1 VLRRRK
7 RGRRAEAALPSR
19 FIAEMKLDEVKRVE
33 DPRAKLMALR
43 AAAAERARTRAA
55 STSP

>member
-1 VLRRRK
+1 
-7 RGRRAEAALPSR
+7 
-19 FIAEMKLDEVKRVE
+19 MKLDEVKRLE

-43 AAAAERARTRAA
+43 AAAAERARARAA

>member
-1 VLRRRK
+1 V
-7 RGRRAEAALPSR
+7 PSR
-19 FIAEMKLDEVKRVE
+19 FIGEMKLDEVKRVE

-43 AAAAERARTRAA
+43 TAAAERARTRAA

>member
-1 VLRRRK
+1 
-7 RGRRAEAALPSR
+7 
-19 FIAEMKLDEVKRVE
+19 MKLDEVKRVE

-55 STSP
+55 LYIPLNNPA